1 MSKTGQGNVIN
12 KWWKGYRIISKTIF
26 IPIRKSCKKVFK
38 IMHIKK
44 VKQQTCLS
52 SYTLQNIFIF
62 TPAKTSDLLLNVPK
76 DISLIN

>member
-1 MSKTGQGNVIN
+1 
-12 KWWKGYRIISKTIF
+12 
-26 IPIRKSCKKVFK
+26 
-38 IMHIKK
+38 MHIKK